1 MKITLVGVCQ
11 VVGMAEALR
20 VLLPKATVNA
30 YHVRPETQGLEAIVA
45 QLPSSDLVITQVLPS
60 HNIPSLTIDRL
71 KAMAIPR
78 LLMIPPIAFDGFHPD
93 IHILA
98 NFQSPIE
105 VYQSR
110 ILAAAYALGV
120 SESRAMNFFN
130 QLVYS
135 RLRYDSVFDAS
146 KDALA
151 QTLRPWGFDVV
162 LDRYFDSWMV
172 NGAFMYT
179 PNHPRIDVLASFARV
194 AAERADL
201 LDPTVPTPAD
211 IPDILAMQHRWAI
224 YPEIAQKLGIAADMT
239 FKRTLRGEM
248 QEKDRALDL
257 ATFTH
262 QSYDLFGR
270 SNIEILRNDPVVKDT
285 VHVIESMLV

>member
-20 VLLPKATVNA
+20 VLLPEATINA
-30 YHVRPETQGLEAIVA
+30 YHVRPETQGLEAIAA

-60 HNIPSLTIDRL
+60 HNIPLLTIDHL
-71 KAMAIPR
+71 EAMAIPH

-98 NFQSPIE
+98 NVQSPIE

-110 ILAAAYALGV
+110 ILAAAYALGL
-120 SESRAMNFFN
+120 SESRAMNLFN
-130 QLVYS
+130 RLIYG
-135 RLRYDSVFDAS
+135 RLRYDTVFDAS
-146 KDALA
+146 KEALA
-151 QTLRPWGFDVV
+151 QTLKPWGFEVV
-162 LDRYFDSWMV
+162 LDRYFDSWMA

-194 AAERADL
+194 AAERAGL
-201 LDPTVPTPAD
+201 LDPTRSMPAE
-211 IPDILAMQHRWAI
+211 IPDILATQHRWAI
-224 YPEIAQKLGIAADMT
+224 YPEIAQKLRIPADMT
-239 FKRTLRGEM
+239 FKRTISGEM
-248 QEKDRALDL
+248 QEKNRTLDL

-262 QSYDLFGR
+262 QSYGLFRR
-270 SNIEILRNDPVVKDT
+270 SNIEMLRNDVVVKDT
-285 VHVIESMLV
+285 VRVIESILV